1 MAQKVTKEEFY
12 NTISKLD
19 VIVTFK
25 GDKGDFLWQ
34 IDFCLR
40 YGKRVG
46 YIKPIDTYGFFE
58 YYLED

>member
-25 GDKGDFLWQ
+25 GDKGDFLW
-34 IDFCLR
+34 
-40 YGKRVG
+40 
-46 YIKPIDTYGFFE
+46 
-58 YYLED
+58 